1 MCCFCPR
8 IQPPWVVGRPPRLP
22 QSGAARGKRSACP
35 TASGAALN
43 DQWPLDVLFL
53 SSHPTT
59 LGCRGPPRL
68 PQSGAMRGK
77 RSACPTASGAALN
90 DQWPLD
96 VLFLSSHPTTL
107 GCRGPPRLPQSGA
120 MRGKRS
126 ACPTAS
132 GAALNDQ
139 WPLDVLFSNPHPT
152 TLGCRATAPVAS
164 VRGSAWQAERLPYS
178 VRGGVERPMALGCAV
193 SVLASNHPG
202 L

>member
-1 MCCFCPR
+1 MCRVRASVRGMRDILVLVRYKRPMRWSVSSHVRTSWVVGRPPRLPQSGAARGKRSACPTASGAALNNQVPWMLCARTR

-43 DQWPLDVLFL
+43 DPWPLDVLF
-53 SSHPTT
+53 P
-59 LGCRGPPRL
+59 
-68 PQSGAMRGK
+68 
-77 RSACPTASGAALN
+77 
-90 DQWPLD
+90 
-96 VLFLSSHPTTL
+96 
-107 GCRGPPRLPQSGA
+107 
-120 MRGKRS
+120 
-126 ACPTAS
+126 
-132 GAALNDQ
+132 
-139 WPLDVLFSNPHPT
+139 NPHPT
-152 TLGCRATAPVAS
+152 TLGCRATASVAS